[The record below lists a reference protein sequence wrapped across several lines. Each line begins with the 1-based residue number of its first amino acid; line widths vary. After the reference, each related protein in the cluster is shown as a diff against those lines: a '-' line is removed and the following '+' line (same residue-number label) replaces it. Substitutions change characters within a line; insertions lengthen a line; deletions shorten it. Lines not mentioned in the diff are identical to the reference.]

1 MSTGTDRPTPEA
13 APAAV
18 SIVDLSVRFG
28 DTDVLRGVSA
38 RFVRGEIAVVL
49 GSSGSG
55 KTTLLKHILGLL
67 RPQHGC
73 VEVLG
78 YDLADATESELAAVR
93 RRMGVLFQQGALL
106 NSATVFENVRMPLEQ
121 HADLP
126 ASVID
131 RVVRTKLAL
140 VGLESAEG
148 ALPSEL
154 SGGMRKRAALA
165 RALALD
171 PELLL
176 CDEPSS
182 GLDPVT
188 ARSLDQLLRDL
199 QRRLGMT
206 MIVVSHDMA
215 GVRRTADRVFFI
227 QQGVIAFTGT
237 VDEADACDVDE
248 VHDFLTAAV

>member
-1 MSTGTDRPTPEA
+1 MIDHADRPRTEQ
-13 APAAV
+13 AAV
-18 SIVDLSVRFG
+18 SIHDLRVRFG

-49 GSSGSG
+49 GASGSG

-67 RPQHGC
+67 RPQHGR

-78 YDLADATESELAAVR
+78 VELADATESELAAVR

-106 NSATVFENVRMPLEQ
+106 NSATVFENVRIPLEQ
-121 HADLP
+121 HAVLP
-126 ASVID
+126 EAVMD
-131 RVVRTKLAL
+131 RIVRTKLAL
-140 VGLESAEG
+140 VGLESAEA

-154 SGGMRKRAALA
+154 SGGMRKRASLA

-171 PELLL
+171 PDLLL

-206 MIVVSHDMA
+206 MIVISHDMA
-215 GVRRTADRVFFI
+215 GMRRTADRVFFL
-227 QQGVIAFTGT
+227 QRGQIAFTGT
-237 VDEADACDVDE
+237 VDEADACDVEE
-248 VHDFLTAAV
+248 VREFLSAAV